1 MKKPM
6 RGYAISKEV
15 KLKDKEEYI
24 NWEMNENIP
33 LSFNFLNKY
42 Y

>member
-6 RGYAISKEV
+6 RGYAIIKKV
-15 KLKDKEEYI
+15 KLKEKEEYI
-24 NWEMNENIP
+24 NWEMNENFP
-33 LSFNFLNKY
+33 FSFNFLNKY